1 MDFLLFDALI
11 EPPRKEWTLFFE
23 ERIEAIGSIIL
34 RSSLL
39 LSAAAAAAT
48 AANRFP
54 LAHTQ
59 I

>member
-11 EPPRKEWTLFFE
+11 ESRRKEYRAYFE
-23 ERIEAIGSIIL
+23 ERIEGIGSFE

-39 LSAAAAAAT
+39 LLSAATTT
-48 AANRFP
+48 AVNRFP

>member
-11 EPPRKEWTLFFE
+11 ESRRKEYRAYFE
-23 ERIEAIGSIIL
+23 ERIEGIGSFE

-39 LSAAAAAAT
+39 LLSAATT
-48 AANRFP
+48 AVNRFP